1 MVRKKT
7 RQFSWFSVCKCM
19 LSTLVNV
26 LKFIDGGKGLHLDWK
41 KKSCIFIYS
50 NETFLQDVQQFFWEI
65 NML

>member
-1 MVRKKT
+1 
-7 RQFSWFSVCKCM
+7 M